1 MRVILD
7 TNVVMSG
14 VFFGGIPG
22 RLLSAWAAKRFTL
35 VLSPDIFD
43 EYRRVGRELTRRY
56 PGLEGS
62 LEPVL
67 ALIST
72 NAIIVN
78 VEPLERQVSVDADD
92 DKFLACAAA
101 SRTGAIVSGDK
112 HLLRVSGWRGIEV
125 QTPRQ
130 FYERHLKKA
139 GR

>member
-7 TNVVMSG
+7 TNVLMSAI
-14 VFFGGIPG
+14 FFGGIPG

-43 EYRRVGRELTRRY
+43 EYRRVGRELARQY
-56 PGLEGS
+56 PELEGS

-67 ALIST
+67 TLIST
-72 NAIIVN
+72 NATIVN
-78 VEPLERQVSVDADD
+78 TQPLGRRVSEDADD

-101 SRTGAIVSGDK
+101 SRTSTIISGDK
-112 HLLRVSGWRGIEV
+112 HLLRVSGWQGIEV
-125 QTPRQ
+125 LTPRQ
-130 FYERHLKKA
+130 FHERHLKET